1 MASVFKNIKS
11 LFVVPEETT
20 AATAEEKA
28 GTPEAK
34 QEPASPRQPT
44 PSGQAGPGKVTQQFT
59 EVLFNAME
67 ANNLEGF
74 DYLEFKQ
81 SLRSLEKM
89 PMDEPTRF
97 RSAFA
102 MAQTMGATPEKLV
115 QAAQHYAAVLK
126 EEERKFEEA
135 LAHQQTKQIGAKAG
149 QIKDLDTII
158 QQKTEQIKKL
168 TQEIEQHRAQQA
180 QLQQEVADASGKV
193 EATKNNFIAS
203 YNAVAHQ
210 ITDDIEKMKQFLK

>member
-11 LFVVPEETT
+11 LFVVQEETVVE
-20 AATAEEKA
+20 AVEEKA
-28 GTPEAK
+28 ASPAPRK
-34 QEPASPRQPT
+34 EPAPTQQTAPSRQT
-44 PSGQAGPGKVTQQFT
+44 DPGKATQQFM

-89 PMDEPTRF
+89 PMDEATRF

-102 MAQTMGATPEKLV
+102 MAQTMGATPEKLI